1 MSTERHAAVWH
12 AAKPYLRAR
21 KNDVHVPLSYRCA
34 EKILQQHPKA
44 DSEIVLLAVL
54 LHDTGW
60 AKIDQQEIFDKAF
73 GADMAQVLESDVR
86 VLHEQYGV
94 EIARA
99 ILLELD
105 YGSDVVERVCAIIDG
120 HDSRKHAL
128 SREDE
133 LMKDADKLWRFTTTG
148 IAVACDWHK
157 YTPARYVQYL
167 EQEVR
172 PTLFTQA
179 ARDVAN
185 AKLEIARDE
194 LLIDVLT

>member
-1 MSTERHAAVWH
+1 MTTERYAAVWR

-21 KNDVHVPLSYRCA
+21 KNDVHVPISYHCA
-34 EKILQQHPKA
+34 EEILRAHPEA
-44 DSEIVLLAVL
+44 NGEVVLLAVL

-60 AKIDQQEIFDKAF
+60 AKIDAQEIFDKAF
-73 GADMAQVLESDVR
+73 GPNMTQVLDNDVR
-86 VLHEQYGV
+86 VLHEQLGV
-94 EIARA
+94 EIARE
-99 ILLELD
+99 ILRALD
-105 YGSDVVERVCAIIDG
+105 YPDAVIEQVVTLIDG

-167 EQEVR
+167 EQEVY
-172 PTLFTQA
+172 PTLYTQA
-179 ARDVAN
+179 ARDVADERL
-185 AKLEIARDE
+185 AIARDE